1 MASIADEPGVA
12 EILARAGLAGG
23 RPAWKLRPL
32 RRAGNKRLAHHR
44 IHHCDVTRLD
54 DAPKLLWRVREQ
66 DFTSARAHA
75 RDHVWHGRLS
85 AVREPRVSTGEPNGR
100 HFRGAEC
107 ERRVGVEF

>member
-44 IHHCDVTRLD
+44 IPHCDVTRLA
-54 DAPKLLWRVREQ
+54 DAPELFWRVREQ
-66 DFTSARAHA
+66 DFTRSRGAARG
-75 RDHVWHGRLS
+75 HVWDGRVA
-85 AVREPRVSTGEPNGR
+85 AVREPSRGTAERNVR
-100 HFRGAEC
+100 HCRGAAC
-107 ERRVGVEF
+107 ER